1 MRAIPHVLGAVM
13 LVSLAACGGSSGVS
27 GIARQSPTARATT
40 SVTAAGATA
49 TATSAAKGLVV
60 QGTQLLSD
68 GSPLTLIGADRS
80 SLEYSCTGDGHYGLA
95 DFQAMAGWG
104 MNVVRITLSS
114 EFWANAE
121 GACPNYHQ
129 TVNQAVALAR
139 SAGLFVILDL
149 QWSAP
154 LNLAGDATRGGD
166 QCPMPDTGKDVAFWH
181 DLATTYRSDGGVL
194 FDLYGEPFGISWTT
208 WRDGGTI
215 SSGCYIIQGSTSP
228 LIAGTYRA
236 IGMQA
241 LVNDVRAIAPTNVII
256 LGGLSWGYDLS
267 GVSKGFALKGT
278 NLMYDTH
285 PFDYG
290 GKQPSDWPA
299 SFGATAE
306 KYAVIVDEFG
316 SYSCGTSYISQ
327 AMSYFNQH
335 HLSWLAWAW
344 NLGGCGGPSLLS
356 AWPDTPSAPYGTTI
370 RQQMLSA
377 SKR

>member
-1 MRAIPHVLGAVM
+1 M
-13 LVSLAACGGSSGVS
+13 LVSLAACGGSSG
-27 GIARQSPTARATT
+27 AASPSSTTKVTATT
-40 SVTAAGATA
+40 GTTGTA
-49 TATSAAKGLVV
+49 TPAPKGLAVK
-60 QGTQLLSD
+60 GTQLLYN

-80 SLEYSCTGDGHYGLA
+80 SLEYSCTGDGHFGLA

-104 MNVVRITLSS
+104 MNAVRITLSS
-114 EFWANAE
+114 EFWANAD

-129 TVNQAVALAR
+129 TVSQAVAFAR
-139 SAGLFVILDL
+139 SAGLYVILDL

-154 LNLAGDATRGGD
+154 LNLAGDATRGGE

-181 DLATTYRSDGGVL
+181 DLATTYRTDTGVL
-194 FDLYGEPFGISWTT
+194 FDLYGEPFGISWTM

-215 SSGCYIIQGSTSP
+215 SSGCYIIQGSSHP
-228 LIAGTYRA
+228 LEAGTYQA

-256 LGGLSWGYDLS
+256 LGGLNWGYDLS

-285 PFDYG
+285 PFDYS

-316 SYSCGTSYISQ
+316 SYSCGTDYTTQ
-327 AMSYFNQH
+327 AIRYFNQH
-335 HLSWLAWAW
+335 HISWLAWAW
-344 NLGGCGGPSLLS
+344 NPGGCGGPSLLA
-356 AWPDTPSAPYGTTI
+356 AWPDTPSAPYGATI
-370 RQQMLSA
+370 RQMMLSA
-377 SKR
+377 SKQ